1 MHVWRDPEVLE
12 RLQRVS
18 IQFND
23 EGYDRFGISRD
34 RLADFYSAMA
44 LVYRHYLRVT
54 SFGVENIPREGGAI
68 LVGNHAGGIAF
79 DGAMVLTAMLLEAE
93 PPRIGHG
100 MVDQFLARWPFAS
113 TLLSRVG
120 QFSGLPANAVQLL
133 QHDRAL
139 VVFPEGNRGTGKLFS
154 ERYELQPFG
163 TGFARL
169 AMECDVPVIPF
180 AFIGAEEAFP
190 TLFHLKKLARLLRA
204 PYVPVPPQL
213 VPLPLPFA
221 CQLYVG
227 EPIVLSGE
235 GRESDAVV
243 ASDVQRVRNAV
254 QRLVDRGRAARPHDF
269 MLRRMPDDDESITR
283 FRG

>member
-1 MHVWRDPEVLE
+1 MNVWHDPEVLE

-18 IQFND
+18 IHFND

-54 SFGVENIPREGGAI
+54 TFGVENIPVEGGAI
-68 LVGNHAGGIAF
+68 VVGNHAGGIAF
-79 DGAMVLTAMLLEAE
+79 DAAMVLTAMLLEAE

-100 MVDQFLARWPFAS
+100 MVDHFLAKWPFAT

-120 QFSGLPANAVQLL
+120 QFSGLPANAEQLL
-133 QHDRAL
+133 DDGRAL
-139 VVFPEGNRGTGKLFS
+139 VVFPEGHRGTGKLFR
-154 ERYELQPFG
+154 ERYQLQPFG

-169 AMECDVPVIPF
+169 AMQCNVPVIPF
-180 AFIGAEEAFP
+180 GFIGAEEAFP
-190 TLFHLKKLARLLRA
+190 TLFHLKKLAKLLRA

-213 VPLPLPFA
+213 VPLPLPLA
-221 CQLYVG
+221 CQIYFG
-227 EPIVLSGE
+227 EPIYLSGE
-235 GRESDAVV
+235 GRESDTVV

-254 QRLVDRGRAARPHDF
+254 QRLVDRGRAARPGEF
-269 MLRRMPDDDESITR
+269 MLRRMPGDEEPLTR
-283 FRG
+283 SRR